1 MNKNAIEKQL
11 SQEKSQVVR
20 NNFKSFFDYFY
31 LCLTQLYL
39 LKLELTVD
47 NSNKAVERMSQNV
60 EELQWR
66 IRNNFDLPV
75 QVWFPNFGA
84 LLARGS
90 WRNQQAPAQCQ
101 TRICISLCQ
110 VTGGEV
116 VKGGSQ
122 SLTTSP
128 VSPVSPSQHM

>member
-39 LKLELTVD
+39 LQLELTVD

-90 WRNQQAPAQCQ
+90 WRNQQAPAQYE
-101 TRICISLCQ
+101 TMIFKSLCQ
-110 VTGGEV
+110 VAGGEV